1 MDIFS
6 KKKRKREYS
15 RRERK
20 KGWQGISCS
29 LPSFIIRIQNKPWP
43 QNRSFGILATYF
55 ILHLGPLLALKSE
68 LSCWLWPVA

>member
-15 RRERK
+15 RRK
-20 KGWQGISCS
+20 KKRLAGD
-29 LPSFIIRIQNKPWP
+29 LMLAASFIIRIQNSRGLKH
-43 QNRSFGILATYF
+43 RSFGILATYF